1 MENNNEYTFY
11 KGLDSFGYDSMC
23 VGQKSVEELK
33 KICNSSKDYIGF
45 NTYGFIKHYICNI
58 SDLKPVASFKSP
70 TEGIYV
76 HNEKYNAQL
85 KNMMK
90 TFTYFSDYEFYSGVD
105 SPGNDVIRTNSKM
118 SLQDIKILTDN
129 GNYAG
134 FNTMGCIKSKII
146 PLDKLKKLNTVQYSQ
161 GLYVKK
167 QKFRVKLICDWT
179 TSENLCN
186 EWNKMTKGNYTWNDI
201 EVTWANDNV
210 DFYVII
216 NKPTIGNEFYIPDR
230 TIVLQMEPWCYNK
243 DQNWGVKTWGAWAK
257 PSETTFLNVRPHIN
271 YLNTTFWQLK
281 TTYTEFKNT
290 FNINKTKLISSIC
303 SSKYFDPGHVKR
315 IDFLKF
321 VESKNDGLVK
331 IDIYNKDNQHNFK
344 NYVGPHPLGD
354 KDAGIM
360 PYKYYFMPENNEEHN
375 FITEKIWEPLLCECL
390 CFYWG
395 CPNISDWIDERAI
408 ILLDMNDFEKSYNII
423 KTAILNDEW
432 SKRLDVIRR
441 EKQKILDY
449 YNFFP
454 TLERIIKQDFK
465 FNYKPTDEEVIYH
478 KYFKDILGENIN
490 SVGFIHSCTIND
502 NIDVLTNIVSNI
514 IKSGTLDN
522 LDYLYIIN
530 IGNKITGNY
539 SNKKIKII
547 NYSDNAQLFEK
558 PTINLIHTFSQFN
571 ECKILY
577 LHTKGISYTKQNNSM
592 LYTNVT
598 DWTNYMLYFLLDK
611 HELCIDL
618 LDIYDIIGCN
628 YSEKPHKHF
637 SGNFWWADSKYIRKL
652 NKIKSN
658 VRHDCEWYILGSD
671 NPNMY
676 NIYSSN
682 IDHYK
687 DSYPSSMYENK
698 LDIESF
704 YNFNSNNRIKCV
716 NLLRREDRKK
726 EMIEIFNKS
735 NLDSY
740 DFFEAVDGQK
750 LVINDDILNL
760 FKDNDFGS
768 KKGVVGC
775 ALSHYEIWKNLIIDT
790 KYENY
795 LVFEDDVELC
805 DNFLF
810 KFNHVLKLLNDK
822 PDWDIVYLGYSTRND
837 KKYVNKEL
845 TIREYDLANN
855 IGGTFCYLVSKSGA
869 NKFLTFIKQHGIKH
883 GIDYLMFHYYKEM
896 NLKQYQVVNPLVLS
910 ECARGNCIVDSDIQ
924 YDKTKL
930 F

>member
-33 KICNSSKDYIGF
+33 KICNSNVNYIGF

-70 TEGIYV
+70 IEGVYV

-90 TFTYFSDYEFYSGVD
+90 TFTYFDDYEFYSGLD
-105 SPGNDVIRTNSKM
+105 SPGHDAVRVNPKM
-118 SLQDIKILTDN
+118 SLQDIKIMADKN
-129 GNYAG
+129 NYLAFTTSG
-134 FNTMGCIKSKII
+134 HIKSKICS
-146 PLDKLKKLNTVQYSQ
+146 PDKLTKLNTTQYNQ
-161 GLYVKK
+161 GIYIKK
-167 QKFRVKLICDWT
+167 QKFRIKLICDWT
-179 TSENLCN
+179 DNLCN
-186 EWNKMTKGNYTWNDI
+186 EWNKMTKGNYTWNDMEFTNENTNI
-201 EVTWANDNV
+201 
-210 DFYVII
+210 DFFVII
-216 NKPTIGNEFYIPDR
+216 NKPRSSNEFYIPDR
-230 TIVLQMEPWCYNK
+230 TIVLQMEPWCYNP
-243 DQNWGVKTWGAWAK
+243 DQNWGVKTWGIWAK
-257 PSETTFLNVRPHIN
+257 PSETTFLNVRPHTD

-290 FNINKTKLISSIC
+290 FNINKTKLMSSIC

-321 VESKNDGLVK
+321 VESKNDDLVK
-331 IDIYNKDNQHNFK
+331 IDIYNKDNQHKFR
-344 NYVGPHPLGD
+344 NYVGPHPPND
-354 KDAGIM
+354 KDVGIM
-360 PYKYYFMPENNEEHN
+360 PYKYYFMPENNEERN

-395 CPNISDWIDERAI
+395 CPNISDWIDQRAI
-408 ILLDMNDFEKSYNII
+408 ILLDMNDFEKSFNIV
-423 KTAILNDEW
+423 KNAILNDEW
-432 SKRLDVIRR
+432 SKRIDVIRR

-465 FNYKPTDEEVIYH
+465 FNYKPSDEEVIYH
-478 KYFKDILGENIN
+478 KYFKDILEKDVN
-490 SVGFIHSCTIND
+490 SVGFIHSCTVND
-502 NIDVLTNIVSNI
+502 NIDVLTNIVNRVI
-514 IKSGTLDN
+514 DTGTLDN
-522 LDYLYIIN
+522 LDYLYIVN
-530 IGNKITGNY
+530 IGNKIAGHYDND
-539 SNKKIKII
+539 KIKII
-547 NYSDNAQLFEK
+547 NYSENTQLFEK
-558 PTINLIHTFSQFN
+558 PTINLIHTFSQFHD
-571 ECKILY
+571 CKVLY
-577 LHTKGISYTKQNNSM
+577 LHTKGISYTKQNNGI

-611 HELCIDL
+611 NEFCIDL
-618 LDIYDIIGCN
+618 LDVYNAVGCN
-628 YSEKPHKHF
+628 YSENPRKHF
-637 SGNFWWADSKYIRKL
+637 SGNFWWADSKYIKKL
-652 NKIKSN
+652 TKISSN
-658 VRHDCEWYILGSD
+658 VRHDCEWYILSD
-671 NPNMY
+671 NNVSLY
-676 NIYSSN
+676 NLCSSN
-682 IDHYK
+682 VDHYK
-687 DSYPSSMYENK
+687 VSYPLNLYENK
-698 LDIESF
+698 LDIDSF
-704 YNFNSNNRIKCV
+704 YNFNNNNRIKCV

-726 EMIEIFNKS
+726 EMTELFNKS

-750 LVINDDILNL
+750 LVVTENILKL

-768 KKGVVGC
+768 KKGVIGC
-775 ALSHYEIWKNLIIDT
+775 ALSHYEIWKSLIADT
-790 KYENY
+790 NYENY
-795 LVFEDDVELC
+795 LVFEDDVEIC

-822 PDWDIVYLGYSTRND
+822 PDWDIVYLGYSTRSD

-845 TIREYDLANN
+845 SIREYDLVNN
-855 IGGTFCYLVSKSGA
+855 IGGTFCYLISKSGA
-869 NKFLTFIKQHGIKH
+869 NKFLTFIEQYGIKH
-883 GIDYLMFHYYKEM
+883 GIDYLMFHYHKEM
-896 NLKQYQVVNPLVLS
+896 GLKQYQVVNPLVLS